1 MKYLMLFMAVATL
14 VAMPANAQLAKIHTE
29 IHADTTTGNRV
40 ITHMAA
46 GGGWNTLI
54 ELINLGSTV
63 ATYNLQFRTDAGSTQ
78 TFSFK
83 NTGTQTDLGAQSVLT
98 GSIPVGGFVSLKAQ
112 DVSTATIT
120 GWASID
126 QSSTGDIG
134 ALVIFGYKTGQQAVV
149 PIETST
155 DQRFIL
161 PFDNSSGNVMGVA
174 LANPH
179 PRSVAVNILF
189 RDLNGLTLHSES
201 IQMAPLQHTSFLL
214 ASRFPSLAG
223 HAGTALFSTGINDD
237 AVAALG
243 ILANSVGAFT
253 TVFSLAAQ

>member
-1 MKYLMLFMAVATL
+1 MKSPMLFMALATL
-14 VAMPANAQLAKIHTE
+14 VAMPANAQIPKIHTE
-29 IHADTTTGNRV
+29 IHANTTTGNRV
-40 ITHMAA
+40 VTHMAA
-46 GGGWNTLI
+46 GGGWSTLI

-63 ATYNLQFRTDAGSTQ
+63 ATYDLQFHTDAGGTS
-78 TFSFK
+78 FSFK
-83 NTGTQTDLGAQSVLT
+83 NVGTQADLGNQSALTGT
-98 GSIPVGGFVSLKAQ
+98 IPVGGFVSLMAQ
-112 DVSTATIT
+112 DVGAATIT

-126 QSSTGDIG
+126 ESSTGDIG
-134 ALVIFGYKTGQQAVV
+134 ALVIFGYKTGQKAVV

-155 DQRFIL
+155 DERFIL
-161 PFDNSSGNVMGVA
+161 PFDNSGGNVMGVA

-179 PRSVAVNILF
+179 SHSVAVNIVF

-214 ASRFPSLAG
+214 ANRFPSLAG
-223 HAGTALFSTGINDD
+223 HAGTALFSTGTNDD

-243 ILANSVGAFT
+243 ILANSVGAYT